1 MCEAETRSVSAETG
15 KAAQPPQVMTARES
29 NLASLQRWYE
39 TYQLVYEFRGGL
51 VKRLAAHGSH
61 DEALGAAREAQRA

>member
-29 NLASLQRWYE
+29 NLASLQRWHE
-39 TYQLVYEFRGGL
+39 TLVYEFRGGL
-51 VKRLAAHGSH
+51 VKRLTAYGSH
-61 DEALGAAREAQRA
+61 DEALGAAHEAQRA